1 VFFVVPDKEFQ
12 DTDDT
17 GEGGLSALD
26 SDLYELLKSLRK
38 DVANKYK
45 LTPYVIFQD
54 ISLTQMATYYPVT
67 LDELQQIQGVGSG
80 KANKF
85 GKPFVE
91 LVKRYCEEND
101 ICRTDMMR
109 VISLPNKS
117 IKKLKI
123 IELIDK
129 RIPLNDIAVA
139 QNCEFDELLDDIE
152 SIVSSGMKVNI
163 DYYLN
168 DEDVIEHEELDEIL
182 DYFHESDTDDIDTAI
197 DTVDIYDD
205 EDGLTAEE
213 KARLVLIKFLSDE
226 AN

>member
-1 VFFVVPDKEFQ
+1 
-12 DTDDT
+12 
-17 GEGGLSALD
+17 
-26 SDLYELLKSLRK
+26 
-38 DVANKYK
+38 
-45 LTPYVIFQD
+45 
-54 ISLTQMATYYPVT
+54 
-67 LDELQQIQGVGSG
+67 
-80 KANKF
+80 
-85 GKPFVE
+85 
-91 LVKRYCEEND
+91 
-101 ICRTDMMR
+101 MMR

>member
-1 VFFVVPDKEFQ
+1 
-12 DTDDT
+12 
-17 GEGGLSALD
+17 
-26 SDLYELLKSLRK
+26 
-38 DVANKYK
+38 
-45 LTPYVIFQD
+45 
-54 ISLTQMATYYPVT
+54 MATYYPVT

-91 LVKRYCEEND
+91 LVKKYCEENE

-117 IKKLKI
+117 MKKLKI

-129 RIPLNDIAVA
+129 RIPLDEIAVA

-152 SIVSSGMKVNI
+152 SIVCSGMKVNI

-168 DEDVIEHEELDEIL
+168 DDDVIEHDEVDDIL
-182 DYFHESDTDDIDTAI
+182 EYFRESDTDDIDTAI